1 VEGEVLVGEVAGVE
15 VAVYYEGALFEE
27 EVYVG
32 EANAGGSTWI
42 LG

>member
-15 VAVYYEGALFEE
+15 VAVYYEGAVFEE

-32 EANAGGSTWI
+32 KANARGSAW
-42 LG
+42 LFV